1 MAGRAS
7 LILLLSSCFAEGT
20 KKGLK
25 AVLEKGEMQLRAA
38 RPKGHGAALS
48 WLLWG
53 DVSKNRCLLLVT
65 QKWQAEQLA
74 PVLLSCAGPGPTRR
88 PLGQKV

>member
-7 LILLLSSCFAEGT
+7 LILLPSSCFAEGT
-20 KKGLK
+20 KKGFK

-65 QKWQAEQLA
+65 QKWQTEQLA
-74 PVLLSCAGPGPTRR
+74 S
-88 PLGQKV
+88 